1 MNSVA
6 FDSVSEP
13 TSTGLQVVE
22 ADRTDPLS
30 KCVQDALRFY
40 LENMAGHD
48 VVNLYALVL
57 EEVERP
63 MFETVLDHTNGNLSH
78 AAKILGLTRATLRK
92 RLAAYGIERAR

>member
-6 FDSVSEP
+6 LDSVSEP

-48 VVNLYALVL
+48 VANLYALVL

-63 MFETVLDHTNGNLSH
+63 MFDTVLDHTNGNLSH

>member
-6 FDSVSEP
+6 LDTVSEP

-92 RLAAYGIERAR
+92 RLAAYGIDRAR

>member
-6 FDSVSEP
+6 LDSVSET

-22 ADRTDPLS
+22 AGRTDPLS

-78 AAKILGLTRATLRK
+78 AAKMLGLTRATLRK

>member
-6 FDSVSEP
+6 LDSLSAP
-13 TSTGLQVVE
+13 IATGLQVVD

-92 RLAAYGIERAR
+92 RLVAHGIERAR

>member
-6 FDSVSEP
+6 LDSVSAP
-13 TSTGLQVVE
+13 TATGLQVVE

-30 KCVQDALRFY
+30 KCVGDALRFY

-48 VVNLYALVL
+48 VVNLYDLVL

>member
-6 FDSVSEP
+6 LDSVSEP

-30 KCVQDALRFY
+30 KCVQGALRFY
-40 LENMAGHD
+40 LQNMAGHD
-48 VVNLYALVL
+48 VVNLYALVI

-63 MFETVLDHTNGNLSH
+63 MFETVLDHTNGNLSQ
-78 AAKILGLTRATLRK
+78 AAKVLGLTRATLRK
-92 RLAAYGIERAR
+92 RLAAYGIERVR

>member
-63 MFETVLDHTNGNLSH
+63 MFETVLDHTNGNLSQ

>member
-6 FDSVSEP
+6 LDSVSAP
-13 TSTGLQVVE
+13 TATGLQVVE

-92 RLAAYGIERAR
+92 RLAAYGIKRAR